1 MPFVYRKVNIEK
13 INVMTYELK
22 KFVLPY
28 SVDKPTGLWALDL
41 EEFKA
46 TCPHC
51 VDYFTGINQ
60 LDNLYKAC
68 IVVVH
73 PKTTGKDAHVDNE
86 IEPPAESGATRGC
99 ISFNFDIENGLQ
111 TSVIFYKYVSGT
123 KKILPLHD
131 STQGSYIY
139 YSGCEMEEIGRYSL
153 DHPAIM
159 NNTVPHAI
167 LNDTD
172 TTRVTLSFRFKVDP
186 WEFAN
191 GI

>member
-1 MPFVYRKVNIEK
+1 MPFVYRKVSIENIK
-13 INVMTYELK
+13 VMTYELTQYA
-22 KFVLPY
+22 LPHT
-28 SVDKPTGLWALDL
+28 VDKPTGLWAIDL
-41 EEFKA
+41 EEFKN

-51 VDYFTGINQ
+51 VDYFKSINQ

-73 PKTTGKDAHVDNE
+73 PKTTGKDAHVDNN
-86 IEPPAESGATRGC
+86 IEPPAEGGVTKGC
-99 ISFNFDIENGLQ
+99 ISLNFDIQNGVD
-111 TSVIFYKYVSGT
+111 TSVIFYKYISGD
-123 KKILPLHD
+123 KKIVSLFDP
-131 STQGSYIY
+131 TQGSYIY

-153 DHPAIM
+153 SSPMIM

-172 TTRVTLSFRFKVDP
+172 ETRISLSFRFIVDP

-191 GI
+191 GT